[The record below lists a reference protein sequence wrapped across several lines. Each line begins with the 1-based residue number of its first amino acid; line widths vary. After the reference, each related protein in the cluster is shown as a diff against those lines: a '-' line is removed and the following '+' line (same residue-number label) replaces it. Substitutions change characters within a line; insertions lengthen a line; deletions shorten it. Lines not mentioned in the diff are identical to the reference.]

1 MWLNNAEALISG
13 IVSVG
18 ATIGVEKMPCVS
30 LSSGVSVFQ
39 TTENETGYGSECD
52 LIHHFGSLWLTQS

>member
-30 LSSGVSVFQ
+30 LSSGISVFQ
-39 TTENETGYGSECD
+39 TTEYEIGYGSEFD
-52 LIHHFGSLWLTQS
+52 LILLFGSL

>member
-30 LSSGVSVFQ
+30 LSYGVRVFQ
-39 TTENETGYGSECD
+39 TTENEIGYGSEYY